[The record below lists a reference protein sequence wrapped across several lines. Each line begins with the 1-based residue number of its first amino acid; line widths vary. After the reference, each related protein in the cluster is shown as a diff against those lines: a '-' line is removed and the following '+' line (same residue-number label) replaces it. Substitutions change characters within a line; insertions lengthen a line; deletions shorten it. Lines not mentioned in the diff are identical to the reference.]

1 MILDRDCFC
10 DSFKNGWKTGRF
22 TTTIAVINSAIVKLS
37 YVTDLAVSRKLYRGI
52 QGMSVPDVLLR
63 VQGKSSFVEF
73 AFSSATP
80 EKEVALVSAISSHAI

>member
-1 MILDRDCFC
+1 LILDRNRFL
-10 DSFKNGWKTGRF
+10 DSFKNGCRTGRF

-63 VQGKSSFVEF
+63 MQGKSSFVDF

-80 EKEVALVSAISSHAI
+80 EKEVAMVSAIY